1 VTAPALPIT
10 PAFAE
15 RLTGRPLLLLLDV
28 DGTLAPIVERPDY
41 AIVSP
46 ATQHVLVDLVAM
58 PDTHVAIVSGR
69 SARDARRL
77 VNVKGVWVLGN
88 HGIEVAQPNGP
99 PAVRRDVAQYESKVA
114 AAVDRCSSI
123 ADSTPGVIVEDKRWT
138 LSVHYRL
145 ADRAVIPAVS
155 AHVADIALQL
165 GLRVTVGKEVLEVRP
180 PVDVNKGTA
189 AIALARS
196 LNALDPS
203 ASVFCAG
210 DDRTDE
216 DAFRALRATQP
227 AAVTVFVGNDGALLT
242 TGAEFS
248 VADPDDVR
256 ALLEAILEV
265 RRAAQTA

>member
-1 VTAPALPIT
+1 MTAPALPIT
-10 PAFAE
+10 PEIAE
-15 RLTGRPLLLLLDV
+15 RLGGSPLLLLIDV

-41 AIVSP
+41 AAVPPS
-46 ATQHVLVDLVAM
+46 TQRVLVDLVAL

-88 HGIEVAQPNGP
+88 HGIEVAQPNAP
-99 PAVRRDVAQYESKVA
+99 PAVRRDVAQYANQVA
-114 AAVDRCSSI
+114 AAVDRCSAI
-123 ADSTPGVIVEDKRWT
+123 ADVTPGVIVEDKRWT

-145 ADRAVIPAVS
+145 ADRTIVPAVS
-155 AHVADIALQL
+155 AHVADIANQL
-165 GLRVTVGKEVLEVRP
+165 GLRVTVGKEVLELRP

-189 AIALARS
+189 SVALAHS
-196 LNALDPS
+196 LGALTPN

-216 DAFRALRATQP
+216 DAFRALRVAQP
-227 AAVTVFVGNDGALLT
+227 AAVTVFVGTDGGLLT

-256 ALLEAILEV
+256 ALLEAILEQ
-265 RRAAQTA
+265 RRAP